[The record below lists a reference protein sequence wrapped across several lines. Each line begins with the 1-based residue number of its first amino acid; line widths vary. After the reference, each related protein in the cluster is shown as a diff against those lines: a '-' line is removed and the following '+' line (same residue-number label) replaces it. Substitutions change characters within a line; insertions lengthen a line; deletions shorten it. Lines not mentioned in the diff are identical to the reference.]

1 MVGNDTLLHPRLS
14 ALYGVNIL
22 NIVPGFSSN
31 IPIKVNG
38 IWARV
43 NPSTQCWD
51 SAPINL
57 SVSYTLCFIR
67 WQRTSVCCLGKVPKA
82 QREGVCSALLPVA
95 LSGCCYST
103 TARSRKDTGIP
114 QLRSAGCS
122 HASGRN
128 AALKGQGVQFT
139 LGRSVTVIKFVL
151 KQHLPLSQE
160 AF

>member
-1 MVGNDTLLHPRLS
+1 MVGNDTLLLPRLS

-22 NIVPGFSSN
+22 NIAPGFSSN

-38 IWARV
+38 IWVRV
-43 NPSTQCWD
+43 NPSTQCRD

-57 SVSYTLCFIR
+57 LCLTLCALFADKGQVFAAFGR
-67 WQRTSVCCLGKVPKA
+67 FLKHKGRVCARHYFLC
-82 QREGVCSALLPVA
+82 
-95 LSGCCYST
+95 SGCCYST

-122 HASGRN
+122 HTSGRN
-128 AALKGQGVQFT
+128 VAFKGQRAQFT
-139 LGRSVTVIKFVL
+139 PGCSFTVVKLVL

-160 AF
+160 VF